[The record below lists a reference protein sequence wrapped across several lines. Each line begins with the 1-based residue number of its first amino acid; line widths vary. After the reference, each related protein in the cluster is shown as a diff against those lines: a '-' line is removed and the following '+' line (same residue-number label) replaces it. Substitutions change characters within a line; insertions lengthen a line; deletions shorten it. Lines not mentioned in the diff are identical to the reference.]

1 MTATHTVREGEHLG
15 TIAKKYGF
23 VNFSVLWEHPEN
35 AALKSLR
42 KDPMLLAPGD
52 KVFIPDRVQLL
63 FQRATHDSYDFRI
76 RRDKLSLIL
85 KFLDFGGTPRVG
97 TPVVLN
103 VIAPETGGASS
114 PAGQPTATDGDGRVS
129 MEVATHV
136 NAGTLQI
143 GGVDLPL
150 HIGALDPI
158 ETENGVAQRLRNLGY
173 PVPAAPAKEPQQ
185 MRLAIEE
192 FQADHGEKVTGE
204 RADVESKLKEVYG
217 G

>member
-35 AALKSLR
+35 ASLKELR

-52 KVFIPDRVQLL
+52 KVFIPDRVQLI
-63 FQRATHDSYDFRI
+63 FQRATHDSYDFKV

-85 KFLDFGGTPRVG
+85 KFFDFGGTPRKN
-97 TPVVLN
+97 TPVALN
-103 VIAPETGGASS
+103 VLAPDTGAASS
-114 PAGQPTATDGDGRVS
+114 GPPQTTDGDGSVS
-129 MEVATHV
+129 IDIATHV
-136 NAGTLQI
+136 NTGTLELD
-143 GGVDLPL
+143 GVELPL

-173 PVPAAPAKEPQQ
+173 PVPASPKKEPQQ
-185 MRLAIEE
+185 MRLALEE
-192 FQADHGEKVTGE
+192 FQADYGQKVTGE
-204 RADVESKLKEVYG
+204 RADVEPKLKEIYG